1 MLFGKTNEIMQIKQV
16 QLNNFR
22 NYNFLSLSFTPGVHI
37 FWGCNAQGKTNLL
50 EAIFIAVLGKSF
62 RANHDDELIRWDAN
76 EGSIGID
83 FSNKIA
89 DYSLKFSLKREN
101 NRENILNGKPVKK
114 KELIG
119 ILNAVF
125 FSPDDLGLIKGNPSQ
140 RRRFI
145 DFEISQTN
153 SAYYQALIQYNRAI
167 YQRNHLL
174 KRIND
179 GHEKR
184 STIDL
189 WDQQLIDLAD
199 RIVFE
204 RNSTIIQLTTI
215 AEKIHNKM
223 TNGTEKLSARYF
235 VFGLQEKDE
244 YRKWYSEILKS
255 SRERDIRRGTT
266 EFGPH
271 RDDIIF
277 EINSF
282 NGKIFASQGQQRTTV
297 LSLKLAEIELMRQ
310 HADEYPI
317 LLLDD
322 VMSELDENRRI
333 KLIEEINGKVQ
344 TFITGTEKLNML
356 DELNPLYYRVESGS
370 VY

>member
-1 MLFGKTNEIMQIKQV
+1 MQIKQV

-22 NYNFLSLSFTPGVHI
+22 NYHSLSLSFTSGVHI
-37 FWGCNAQGKTNLL
+37 FWGSNAQGKTNLL

-62 RANHDDELIRWDAN
+62 RANHDDELIRWDAT
-76 EGSIGID
+76 EGNICVN
-83 FSNKIA
+83 FANRIA
-89 DYSLKFSLKREN
+89 DYSLQFNFEREK
-101 NRENILNGKPVKK
+101 NRENILNGKQVKK
-114 KELIG
+114 KEVIG

-125 FSPDDLGLIKGNPSQ
+125 FSPEDLGLIKGNPSQ

-153 SAYYQALIQYNRAI
+153 SVYYHALIQYNRAI

-174 KRIND
+174 KRINE
-179 GHEKR
+179 GYEKR

-189 WDQQLIDLAD
+189 WDQQLIDLAEK
-199 RIVFE
+199 IVFE
-204 RNSTIIQLTTI
+204 RRSTIIQLTAI
-215 AEKIHNKM
+215 AAKIHNKM
-223 TNGTEKLSARYF
+223 TNGTETLSARYF
-235 VFGLQEKDE
+235 VFGAQEEDE
-244 YRKWYSEILKS
+244 YKKWYSEILRS
-255 SRERDIRRGTT
+255 SREKDIRRGTT

-271 RDDIIF
+271 RDDIVF

-282 NGKIFASQGQQRTTV
+282 NGKTFASQGQQRTIV

-310 HADEYPI
+310 HSDEYPI

-322 VMSELDENRRI
+322 VMSELDEKRRI
-333 KLIEEINGKVQ
+333 KLIEEIDGKVQ

-356 DELNPLYYRVESGS
+356 DELNPVYYKVEAGS